1 MNAAVL
7 ARNVGGFDS
16 MGLCFGKFGMC
27 CRCSSVLVVLS
38 LLIPLFSGCRE
49 PKGGPRLKVVPIQG
63 EVFVDGQPALEAFVH
78 LHPVADH
85 VMPREG
91 QVIASKGQV
100 DETGKFRVSTYIQ
113 FDGAPPADY
122 DITITWNEATGV
134 MKNQWEGP
142 DRLDGKYADVD
153 KTEFH
158 LTVPDQIDGESVVIP
173 RFDLTKK
180 KGE

>member
-1 MNAAVL
+1 
-7 ARNVGGFDS
+7 
-16 MGLCFGKFGMC
+16 MC
-27 CRCSSVLVVLS
+27 CRFSFALVILS
-38 LLIPLFSGCRE
+38 IVVSLCVGCGE
-49 PKGGPRLKVVPIQG
+49 PKGGPRLEVVPIQG
-63 EVFVDGQPALEAFVH
+63 EVFVDGEPAFEAFVH
-78 LHPVADH
+78 LHPKTAH

-100 DETGKFRVSTYIQ
+100 DETGKFMVSTYIQ
-113 FDGAPPADY
+113 ADGAPPADY
-122 DITITWNEATGV
+122 DITITWNEATGI

-142 DRLDGKYADVD
+142 DRLSGKYADVE

-158 LTVPDQIDGESVVIP
+158 VTVPDRIEGEALVIP